1 MKNSLETKLGIF
13 VALTL
18 LAFIF
23 LMEIAGSPNLFKKSY
38 LLKGRFSNVH
48 ELKTG
53 DAVKMAGVNI
63 GTVKDIQIAGNQVE
77 VSMNIHRDTPVP
89 SDSIA
94 VIQFAG
100 LMGQNYVTFTLGTS
114 QSPGLE
120 PESLVTTADRPDLN
134 NFMARLDNV
143 AVGIENLTQNLTGDS
158 INNIL
163 GPLTDFIR
171 DNSSKISGIVENME
185 TISERIRE
193 GEGTV
198 GRLVNEDDL
207 YETAMN
213 SITDLQ
219 ETASELRTMMQ
230 QAKGLI
236 GNIEQGKGTLG
247 KLAQDES
254 LYRETT
260 DAMLNLKEIL
270 AKINNGE
277 GTVGELV
284 NDKSL
289 YRNAKMTLQKVDT
302 ATEVL
307 EDQGP
312 LTVIGTIAGSLF

>member
-1 MKNSLETKLGIF
+1 MKNSLETKLGVF
-13 VALTL
+13 VALTM

-38 LLKGRFSNVH
+38 SLKGRFSNVH
-48 ELKTG
+48 ELKAG

-77 VSMNIHRDTPVP
+77 VSMNIHRDTRVP
-89 SDSIA
+89 SDSVA

-100 LMGQNYVTFTLGTS
+100 LLGQNYVTFTLGTS
-114 QSPGLE
+114 QSPRLE
-120 PESLVTTADRPDLN
+120 PQSLVTTADRPDLN

-143 AVGIENLTQNLTGDS
+143 AVGIENLTQNLTGDT

-171 DNSSKISGIVENME
+171 DNSSRISGIVENME

-236 GNIEQGKGTLG
+236 GNIEEGKGTLG
-247 KLAQDES
+247 KLAQDDA

-277 GTVGELV
+277 GTVGELI